1 MTTKAAFTPEEWKL
15 VLEGPSTA
23 GMIVIMAAHGGTFRE
38 TVAMAKAYT
47 DARAEHGDSELL
59 DEIVSA
65 KPQMEHTRYGS
76 EAELRENGLGHL
88 RDAVALLEGKATPE
102 ELDDY
107 RRFVLTLAGK
117 VAAAHKEGGQ
127 SVSPAEAEAIQEITA
142 ALGAT
147 SS

>member
-59 DEIVSA
+59 DEIVAA
-65 KPQMEHTRYGS
+65 KPQMEHTRHS
-76 EAELRENGLGHL
+76 SAEELRESGLGQL

-102 ELDDY
+102 ELGDY

-127 SVSPAEAEAIQEITA
+127 SVSPAEAEAIQEITG

>member
-59 DEIVSA
+59 DEIVAA
-65 KPQMEHTRYGS
+65 KPQMEHARYGS
-76 EAELRENGLGHL
+76 AEELRENGLGHL
-88 RDAVALLEGKATPE
+88 RNAVALLEGKATAE

-107 RRFVLTLAGK
+107 RRFVLTLADK

-127 SVSPAEAEAIQEITA
+127 SVSTAEAEAIQEITV

-147 SS
+147 NS

>member
-38 TVAMAKAYT
+38 TIAMAKAYT

-59 DEIVSA
+59 DEIVAA
-65 KPQMEHTRYGS
+65 KPQMEHARYGS
-76 EAELRENGLGHL
+76 AEELRESGLGHI
-88 RDAVALLEGKATPE
+88 RDAVALLGGKATPE

-127 SVSPAEAEAIQEITA
+127 SVSPAEAEAMQEITG